1 MTPQKNVALEPEVFA
16 RVAAEAEKQGLTP
29 DALAN
34 EATKRFLALRQLQEL
49 QQYGR
54 QRAAELGLAESDVL
68 RLVAESRADR
78 QR

>member
-16 RVAAEAEKQGLTP
+16 RVAAEAKKQGRTP

-49 QQYGR
+49 QEYGR

-68 RLVAESRADR
+68 RPIAESRAER